1 MSTIR
6 LTQHL
11 AARWFLQGPNLDA
24 GRTLER
30 MLASG
35 MDIATILLASTLAV
49 FLLLVFGVRALLIVR
64 KRPVPLDP
72 FDMAKPAAFRTL
84 MVGAAAVLVP
94 LAVLDF
100 LPVEGLPVGWV
111 LLWTYLFQFVLAVVL
126 WLALEGFYRV
136 RASRQ
141 KTGQQGTTGDSSAGP
156 LDPGDGDQA
165 TAGDEP

>member
-1 MSTIR
+1 MSTIM
-6 LTQHL
+6 LTHHL
-11 AARWFLQGPNLDA
+11 AGRWFLQGPDLDA
-24 GRTLER
+24 GQTLER

-35 MDIATILLASTLAV
+35 MDIGTILLASTLAV

-72 FDMAKPAAFRTL
+72 FDMAKPTAFRTL

-111 LLWTYLFQFVLAVVL
+111 LLWTYLFQIVLAVVL
-126 WLALEGFYRV
+126 WLVLEVFYRV
-136 RASRQ
+136 RASRRN
-141 KTGQQGTTGDSSAGP
+141 A
-156 LDPGDGDQA
+156 A
-165 TAGDEP
+165 R